1 MNYSQKSELIKK
13 DEEMPVL
20 NFAGDPAVP
29 FLNFEMDPGVL
40 IYLIIYL
47 FVCFFVYLFIY
58 LSIFDCPRKLHLL
71 LLVEFQF

>member
-20 NFAGDPAVP
+20 NFAGDPGVP
-29 FLNFEMDPGVL
+29 FLNFEMNAGVL
-40 IYLIIYL
+40 IYIFIYL
-47 FVCFFVYLFIY
+47 SIYFFIYLFIY